1 MEFRPTPVNWMVLGA
16 MGAYVAAAVALGA
29 GALVGMGRA
38 SRRRGSAPGKAS
50 RALRVVGWAL
60 FAAGFAVSLAAWPV
74 RWHEVQHAPL
84 QNLYEVCLTMGALML
99 PISLFCRRVLRVG
112 AEWADA
118 VLAAVVLFP
127 VAMVFNPE
135 PQHLP
140 AALQSPLFVPHVAT
154 YLAAYVVLGKA
165 AVQAFGCLVLG
176 PAERSGELL
185 GAGASVDRERATFT
199 MVCFGFPLL
208 TLGLVLGAWWGKLAW
223 DDYWHWDPKELW
235 SFVSWLVF
243 LAYLHFRAVRGRRS
257 PVAGSL
263 LVLAGT
269 ACILITLL
277 WANLSSLF
285 AGLHS
290 YA

>member
-16 MGAYVAAAVALGA
+16 MGAYVASALALGA
-29 GALVGMGRA
+29 GALVGMGR
-38 SRRRGSAPGKAS
+38 APGKAS

-60 FAAGFAVSLAAWPV
+60 FAAGFAVSLAAWLV

-99 PISLFCRRVLRVG
+99 PISLFCRLVLRVG

-127 VAMVFNPE
+127 VALVFNPD
-135 PQHLP
+135 PQYLP

-165 AVQAFGCLVLG
+165 AVQAVGRLVRG

>member
-1 MEFRPTPVNWMVLGA
+1 MLFR
-16 MGAYVAAAVALGA
+16 
-29 GALVGMGRA
+29 
-38 SRRRGSAPGKAS
+38 S
-50 RALRVVGWAL
+50 
-60 FAAGFAVSLAAWPV
+60 VSLAAWLV
-74 RWHEVQHAPL
+74 RWQEVQHAPL
-84 QNLYEVCLTMGALML
+84 QNLYEVFLTMGALML
-99 PISLFCRRVLRVG
+99 PISLFCRLVLRVG

-135 PQHLP
+135 PQYLP

-165 AVQAFGCLVLG
+165 AVQAFGCLVRRPVELTGETLG
-176 PAERSGELL
+176 GGSA
-185 GAGASVDRERATFT
+185 AQERATYT

-223 DDYWHWDPKELW
+223 GDYWNWDPKELW

-243 LAYLHFRAVRGRRS
+243 LAYLHFRSASGRQWPRAS
-257 PVAGSL
+257 AA
-263 LVLAGT
+263 LVCLGMI
-269 ACILITLL
+269 CILITLL
-277 WANLSSLF
+277 WANLSRLF